1 MLIRVTD
8 SVKLVVKLL
17 KHNCRIPE
25 SHMNKP
31 HSLYIGLMSGTSLDG
46 IDAVLA
52 KIGPNGETSALDAVS
67 ATFSPELRKALF
79 ELQTPGPNE
88 LHREKQAGNA
98 LALAYAEAVDQL
110 LKKSRLQPS
119 DITAIGAHGQTVR
132 HQPHLGDMAYTHQTL
147 NPALLAE
154 KTCIDVIADFR
165 SRDLA
170 AGGHGAPLVPA
181 FHAQQFV
188 EDQNLAILNIGGIAN
203 LTLLP
208 KNGEV
213 TGFDSGPGNMLMDA
227 WIHEHQGNAFDENG
241 NWALQGK
248 VNEALLTKMLADAF
262 FTKAPPKSTGR
273 DDFHLAWLQEKIGA
287 DNYLCEDVQ
296 ATLLHLTAHSA
307 LGALA
312 RHALQT
318 QKLIVCGGGAR
329 NNALMNVLKV
339 KSQNFFKQP
348 LEITTSDS
356 AGIDPQL
363 VEGLAFAWLAWAH
376 KEKRPANLPAVT
388 GAKGPRILGACY
400 PA

>member
-1 MLIRVTD
+1 
-8 SVKLVVKLL
+8 
-17 KHNCRIPE
+17 
-25 SHMNKP
+25 MNKP

-52 KIGPNGETSALDAVS
+52 KIGSNGEASALEAVGLP
-67 ATFSPELRKALF
+67 FSPELRKALS
-79 ELQTPGPNE
+79 ELQSPGPNE

-98 LALAYAEAVDQL
+98 LALAYAEAVNQL
-110 LKKSRLQPS
+110 LKKAKLQPS
-119 DITAIGAHGQTVR
+119 DINAIGAHGQTIR
-132 HQPHLGDMAYTHQTL
+132 HQPQLGDMAYTHQTL
-147 NPALLAE
+147 NPSLLAE
-154 KTCIDVIADFR
+154 KTGIDVIADFR

-188 EDQNLAILNIGGIAN
+188 DDKNLAILNIGGIAN

-213 TGFDSGPGNMLMDA
+213 TGFDTGPGNMLMDA

-241 NWALQGK
+241 TWALQGIA
-248 VNEALLTKMLADAF
+248 NEALLKKMLADHF
-262 FTKAPPKSTGR
+262 FAKVPPKSTGR
-273 DDFHLAWLQEKIGA
+273 DDFHLQWLQEKLGSE
-287 DNYLCEDVQ
+287 NYLCEDIQ

-307 LGALA
+307 LESLA
-312 RHALQT
+312 RHAPQT

-329 NNALMNVLKV
+329 NNALMNLLKV
-339 KSQNFFKQP
+339 KSQSFFKQA
-348 LEITTSDS
+348 LEISTSES

>member
-1 MLIRVTD
+1 
-8 SVKLVVKLL
+8 
-17 KHNCRIPE
+17 
-25 SHMNKP
+25 MNKL

-52 KIGPNGETSALDAVS
+52 KIESNGETSIQAAFI
-67 ATFSPELRKALF
+67 TPFSPELRKTLF
-79 ELQTPGPNE
+79 ELQSPGSNE

-98 LALAYAEAVDQL
+98 LAMAYAEAVNQL
-110 LKKSRLQPS
+110 LKKVDLQAS
-119 DITAIGAHGQTVR
+119 DIAAIGAHGQTIR

-154 KTCIDVIADFR
+154 KSGIDVIADFR

-181 FHAQQFV
+181 FHAQQFSST
-188 EDQNLAILNIGGIAN
+188 ENLAVLNIGGIAN

-213 TGFDSGPGNMLMDA
+213 TGFDCGPGNMLMDA
-227 WIHEHQGNAFDENG
+227 WIGEHQGNAFDENG
-241 NWALQGK
+241 NWALQGEA
-248 VNEALLTKMLADAF
+248 NEILLTKMLADPF
-262 FTKAPPKSTGR
+262 FEKSPPKSTGR
-273 DDFHLAWLQEKIGA
+273 DDFHLHWLHGKIGR
-287 DNYLCEDVQ
+287 DNHHAEDVQ

-307 LGALA
+307 LEALV
-312 RHALQT
+312 RHAPQT

-329 NNALMNVLKV
+329 NNALINLLKI
-339 KSQNFFKQP
+339 KAQHFFTVP
-348 LEITTSDS
+348 LEIVTSDTV
-356 AGIDPQL
+356 GIDPQH

>member
-1 MLIRVTD
+1 M
-8 SVKLVVKLL
+8 SKL
-17 KHNCRIPE
+17 HP
-25 SHMNKP
+25 
-31 HSLYIGLMSGTSLDG
+31 LYIGIMSGTSLDG

-52 KIGPNGETSALDAVS
+52 KIGPDGEARAVEALS
-67 ATFSPELRKALF
+67 KPFTPELRKTLF
-79 ELQTPGPNE
+79 ELQTPGANE
-88 LHREKQAGNA
+88 LHREKQASNA
-98 LALAYAEAVDQL
+98 LALAYAEAVLQL
-110 LKKSRLQPS
+110 LKIANLQPS
-119 DITAIGAHGQTVR
+119 AIAAIGAHGQTIR

-147 NPALLAE
+147 NAALLAE
-154 KTCIDVIADFR
+154 KTGIDVIADFR

-188 EDQNLAILNIGGIAN
+188 SPENIAILNIGGITN

-208 KNGEV
+208 KDGEV
-213 TGFDSGPGNMLMDA
+213 TGFDCGPGNMLMDA
-227 WIHEHQGNAFDENG
+227 WIHEHQGNTFDENG
-241 NWALQGK
+241 AWALQGK
-248 VNEALLTKMLADAF
+248 VNEELLARMLSDPF
-262 FTKAPPKSTGR
+262 FAKAPPKSTGR
-273 DDFHLAWLQEKIGA
+273 DDFHMAWLQEKTGKENNLA
-287 DNYLCEDVQ
+287 EDVQ
-296 ATLLHLTAHSA
+296 ATLLHLTAQSA
-307 LGALA
+307 LDALVS
-312 RHALQT
+312 HAPQT

-329 NNALMNVLKV
+329 NGALMNLFKV
-339 KSQNFFKQP
+339 KAQHLFKNA

>member
-1 MLIRVTD
+1 
-8 SVKLVVKLL
+8 
-17 KHNCRIPE
+17 
-25 SHMNKP
+25 MNKP

-52 KIGPNGETSALDAVS
+52 KIGSSGEVSALDAVS
-67 ATFSPELRKALF
+67 TSFSTELRKALF
-79 ELQTPGPNE
+79 ELQSPGTNE

-98 LALAYAEAVDQL
+98 LALAYAEAVNQL
-110 LKKSRLQPS
+110 LQKTKLQAS
-119 DITAIGAHGQTVR
+119 DITAIGAHGQTIR
-132 HQPHLGDMAYTHQTL
+132 HQPHLGEMAYTHQTL

-154 KTCIDVIADFR
+154 KTGIDVIADFR

-188 EDQNLAILNIGGIAN
+188 ENKNLAILNIGGIAN
-203 LTLLP
+203 FTLLP
-208 KNGEV
+208 KDGQV
-213 TGFDSGPGNMLMDA
+213 TGFDCGPGNMLMDA

-248 VNEALLTKMLADAF
+248 VNEVLLARMLTDPF

-273 DDFHLAWLQEKIGA
+273 DHFHLGWLQEKLNGE
-287 DNYLCEDVQ
+287 NFLCEDVQ

-307 LGALA
+307 LEALA
-312 RHALQT
+312 RHAPQT
-318 QKLIVCGGGAR
+318 QKLIICGGGAR
-329 NNALMNVLKV
+329 NHALMNLFKV
-339 KSQNFFKQP
+339 KSQHFFKQP

-388 GAKGPRILGACY
+388 GAKGSRILGACY

>member
-1 MLIRVTD
+1 
-8 SVKLVVKLL
+8 
-17 KHNCRIPE
+17 
-25 SHMNKP
+25 MNKP

-52 KIGPNGETSALDAVS
+52 KIGATGEASAVNAIS
-67 ATFSPELRKALF
+67 TPFSPDLRKSLF
-79 ELQTPGPNE
+79 ELQSPGQNE

-98 LALAYAEAVDQL
+98 LALAYADAVDQL
-110 LKKSRLQPS
+110 LQKAKLQAS
-119 DITAIGAHGQTVR
+119 DITAIGAHGQTIR
-132 HQPHLGDMAYTHQTL
+132 HQPQLGEMAYTHQTL

-154 KTCIDVIADFR
+154 KTGIDVIADFR

-188 EDQNLAILNIGGIAN
+188 EDQDLAILNIGGIAN

-208 KNGEV
+208 KNGGV
-213 TGFDSGPGNMLMDA
+213 TGFDCGPGNMLMDA

-241 NWALQGK
+241 SWALQGK
-248 VNEALLTKMLADAF
+248 VNKVLLEKMLADAF

-273 DDFHLAWLQEKIGA
+273 DDFHLAWLQEKIGS
-287 DNYLCEDVQ
+287 DNYLSEDVQ

-307 LGALA
+307 LEALA
-312 RHALQT
+312 RYAPQT
-318 QKLIVCGGGAR
+318 QKLIICGGGAK
-329 NNALMNVLKV
+329 NNALMNLFKV
-339 KSQNFFKQP
+339 KAQDLFKNA
-348 LEITTSDS
+348 LEIATSDT